1 MHIVLGD
8 EPCEEVQVP
17 SRSTHIDR
25 LLDFRGQSLEGGLFH
40 LLRTWCE
47 GRLVALEHE
56 SGDLRGRKL
65 RLQIGKALI
74 AAAGRGQGEFQWPM
88 VNLAERMTLLVVSPR
103 ARSSWFEHW
112 GLPLR
117 LIVTGLWVHEGSQ
130 LDLVVVRPNHLSKV
144 PGGTGWGAFH
154 PGLSAT
160 AARDLC
166 KRLLGDPL
174 AATLHQDRMVD
185 LLYELHPESV
195 PMNQIQTTRVDNAD
209 APVDKSMWHF
219 TLRLQRERD
228 LLLKQAAERD
238 LLLKQAAEREQ
249 RAAAREQEV
258 ARERA
263 ELEQQAARERAE
275 LEQQAARERAELE
288 QQAAR
293 ERAELEQQAAR
304 ERAEL
309 EQQAAELKQQAA
321 EREQQAAE
329 REQQAA
335 EREQQSAEREQQSAE
350 REQRAAARE
359 QEVARERAEV
369 ERLER
374 RLLVRLLIVQG
385 KPLAELQG
393 FSLAELRQM
402 APDQD

>member
-1 MHIVLGD
+1 
-8 EPCEEVQVP
+8 
-17 SRSTHIDR
+17 
-25 LLDFRGQSLEGGLFH
+25 
-40 LLRTWCE
+40 
-47 GRLVALEHE
+47 
-56 SGDLRGRKL
+56 
-65 RLQIGKALI
+65 
-74 AAAGRGQGEFQWPM
+74 
-88 VNLAERMTLLVVSPR
+88 
-103 ARSSWFEHW
+103 
-112 GLPLR
+112 

-185 LLYELHPESV
+185 LLYELHPESI
-195 PMNQIQTTRVDNAD
+195 PMNQIQTTRVDNAP
-209 APVDKSMWHF
+209 APVDKSVWHF

-275 LEQQAARERAELE
+275 LEQQAA
-288 QQAAR
+288 
-293 ERAELEQQAAR
+293 
-304 ERAEL
+304 
-309 EQQAAELKQQAA
+309 ELKQQAA
-321 EREQQAAE
+321 EREQQA
-329 REQQAA
+329 
-335 EREQQSAEREQQSAE
+335 AEREQQSAE

-374 RLLVRLLIVQG
+374 RLLVRLLVAKG
-385 KPLAELQG
+385 RPHAELQG

-402 APDQD
+402 APDED

>member
-1 MHIVLGD
+1 
-8 EPCEEVQVP
+8 
-17 SRSTHIDR
+17 
-25 LLDFRGQSLEGGLFH
+25 
-40 LLRTWCE
+40 
-47 GRLVALEHE
+47 
-56 SGDLRGRKL
+56 
-65 RLQIGKALI
+65 
-74 AAAGRGQGEFQWPM
+74 M

-174 AATLHQDRMVD
+174 AATLHQDRIVD
-185 LLYELHPESV
+185 LLYELHPESI
-195 PMNQIQTTRVDNAD
+195 PMNQIQTTRVDNAP
-209 APVDKSMWHF
+209 APVDKSVWHF

-263 ELEQQAARERAE
+263 E
-275 LEQQAARERAELE
+275 
-288 QQAAR
+288 
-293 ERAELEQQAAR
+293 
-304 ERAEL
+304 
-309 EQQAAELKQQAA
+309 
-321 EREQQAAE
+321 
-329 REQQAA
+329 
-335 EREQQSAEREQQSAE
+335 
-350 REQRAAARE
+350 
-359 QEVARERAEV
+359 V

-374 RLLVRLLIVQG
+374 RLLLRLLIVQG
-385 KPLAELQG
+385 KPLAELQDC
-393 FSLAELRQM
+393 SLAELRQM
-402 APDQD
+402 LPDED